1 MWEGPA
7 AGRLDG
13 LLAGAVTGGAGEP
26 GGDLVGRDVELA
38 GVGLEP
44 ALVAGGV
51 GVAAAGTVR
60 WADRGG
66 FLGGELWRAGET
78 CGHVVAPSGR
88 PAW

>member
-38 GVGLEP
+38 GVGLDA
-44 ALVAGGV
+44 ALIASAV
-51 GVAAAGTVR
+51 GVVGTGVVRLAIHSRFLSRLVSRHRGSAA
-60 WADRGG
+60 D
-66 FLGGELWRAGET
+66 
-78 CGHVVAPSGR
+78 HSGR
-88 PAW
+88 A